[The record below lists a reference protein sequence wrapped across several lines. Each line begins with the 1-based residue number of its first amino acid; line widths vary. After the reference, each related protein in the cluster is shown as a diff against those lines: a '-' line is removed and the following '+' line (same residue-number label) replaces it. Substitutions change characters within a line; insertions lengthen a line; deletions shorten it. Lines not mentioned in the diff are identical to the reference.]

1 MLNYDDEIWKP
12 VKEFEDRY
20 LISSYGRVMSLQTNA
35 GKAIQRLKT
44 LSPSRNGQYVEVQ
57 LFIKDV
63 VYHKAVHRLVAEAF
77 LDNPAGKPFVN
88 HKDGNKVNNH
98 VDNLEWCTCQ
108 ENIQHAWD
116 TGLNRSNADALKGIK
131 WGSTSKYNNVTYDKS
146 RDRWIA
152 SMKQDQKTLFQ
163 KRFKTENEAAEYV
176 NTMIDLLQLDRP
188 RNIII

>member
-44 LSPSRNGQYVEVQ
+44 LSPSRNGLYLDVQ

-63 VYHKAVHRLVAEAF
+63 NYHKAVHRLVAEAF
-77 LDNPAGKPFVN
+77 LVNPAGKPFVN
-88 HKDGNKVNNH
+88 HKDGNKLNNH
-98 VDNLEWCTCQ
+98 VENLEWCTCQ

-116 TGLNRSNADALKGIK
+116 TGLNKSNADALKGIK

-146 RDRWIA
+146 RDKWIA
-152 SMKQDQKTLFQ
+152 SMKQSQKTLFQ
-163 KRFKTENEAAEYV
+163 KRFKTEDEAAEYV